1 MKSGKNRGSNSL
13 SSRAEH
19 CPESEGVA
27 IDSFDDKNPRDLIKE
42 LQVHKIELEMQKE
55 ELRQRSCELEA
66 ARVKSENDRRLLLAV
81 MEALPVGVA
90 ITDANGGSILSN
102 NAYDLIWAGPRPSPG
117 SIDEYGDYKAWW
129 PESGATVAPEEWA
142 SAIAVRKGETTVGQ
156 LLRIQ
161 RFDGSQAYVINS
173 ASPVRDVDGNIIG
186 CAVAIQDITDLK
198 MAEDALREN
207 ELKASALINA
217 AGESV
222 WMFGLDGR
230 ILAANVTAARRIGSV
245 PEEII
250 GRYWMDL
257 IPEELVA
264 PRAQRVAE
272 VVSTGEPVHFEDT
285 RAGIRFDHSIYPV
298 RDRSGNITSVALFST
313 DVTTHKMAEAALR
326 ESREDLNRA
335 QEVGNI
341 GSWRLDVRGN
351 VLVWSDENHRIFG
364 IPKGTPLTYETF
376 LACVHPDDRD
386 YVDTNWK
393 AALSGKPYDI
403 EHRLVV
409 DGRCKWVR
417 EKAYLEI
424 EEGGALIG
432 GFGITQDITKRKV
445 AEEELQKAHNELEIR
460 VRQRTDELA
469 STVEALLGE
478 IANRERAEKFLIEES
493 LERARAEEVLREKE
507 QLLLLQNRHAAM
519 GEMIGNIAHQWRQP
533 LNTLGLITQRL
544 GVFYGSPSFNEE
556 LLKTSVTK
564 SMEIINHMSRTIDDF
579 RNFFSTEREKSDFRV
594 TDALVKAL
602 SLVEAN
608 FKESR
613 IKIKY
618 NEMHDTSI
626 YGFPN
631 EYAQVL
637 LNILINAKDAI
648 IERRIESPCLTVSIC
663 NENGRSVVTIAD
675 NAGGIPEDIIDK
687 IFDPYF
693 TTKGPQQGTGVGLF
707 MSKTI
712 IEKNMGG
719 RLSVRN
725 TAGGAEFRIEA

>member
-1 MKSGKNRGSNSL
+1 MNNDKNRGSEGL
-13 SSRAEH
+13 HSRDGH
-19 CPESEGVA
+19 YPESGRVA
-27 IDSFDDKNPRDLIKE
+27 IDSLDVKDLRDLIDE
-42 LQVHKIELEMQKE
+42 LHVHKIELE
-55 ELRQRSCELEA
+55 A
-66 ARVKSENDRRLLLAV
+66 ARAKSENDRRLLLAV

-90 ITDANGGSILSN
+90 ITDANGGSVLSN
-102 NAYDLIWAGPRPSPG
+102 NAYEQIWSGPRPLPR
-117 SIDEYGDYKAWW
+117 SIDEYSSYKAWW
-129 PESGATVAPEEWA
+129 PDSGATVAPEEWA

-156 LLRIQ
+156 LMRIQ
-161 RFDGSQAYVINS
+161 RFDGTQAFVINS
-173 ASPVRDVDGNIIG
+173 ASPVRDADGNIIG
-186 CAVAIQDITDLK
+186 CAVAIQDINDLK
-198 MAEDALREN
+198 MAEEALREN

-217 AGESV
+217 AGESI
-222 WMFGLDGR
+222 WMFGLDGK
-230 ILAANVTAARRIGSV
+230 ILAANAVAARRVGCV
-245 PEEII
+245 PDQII

-257 IPEELVA
+257 IPAELVE

-272 VVSTGEPVHFEDT
+272 VVRTGEPVHFEDT
-285 RAGIRFDHSIYPV
+285 RAGMFLDHSIYPV
-298 RDRSGNITSVALFST
+298 HDRAGNITSVALFT
-313 DVTTHKMAEAALR
+313 RDVTAHKVAEAALIQ
-326 ESREDLNRA
+326 SREDLNRA
-335 QEVGNI
+335 QEVGSI

-364 IPKGTPLTYETF
+364 VPKGTPLTYETF
-376 LACVHPDDRD
+376 LACVHPDDRE

-393 AALSGKPYDI
+393 AALNGKPYDI
-403 EHRLVV
+403 EHRLLV

-424 EEGGALIG
+424 DDDGTLIG
-432 GFGITQDITKRKV
+432 GFGITQDITKRKE
-445 AEEELQKAHNELEIR
+445 AEEELQKAHNELEVR
-460 VRQRTDELA
+460 VRQRTEELA
-469 STVEALLGE
+469 TTVEALLGE
-478 IANRERAEKFLIEES
+478 IANREKAEKILIEET

-507 QLLLLQNRHAAM
+507 QMLLMQNRHTAM

-544 GVFYGSPSFNEE
+544 GAFYGSPSFNKE
-556 LLKTSVTK
+556 LLETSVSK

-579 RNFFSTEREKSDFRV
+579 RNFFSNEREKSEFRV
-594 TDALVKAL
+594 NDALLKAL

-608 FKESR
+608 FKDSG
-613 IKIKY
+613 IKIIHNK
-618 NEMHDTSI
+618 MDDISI

-637 LNILINAKDAI
+637 LNIFINAKDAI
-648 IERRIESPCLTVSIC
+648 NERMIESPCLTVSVS

-675 NAGGIPEDIIDK
+675 NAGGIPENIIEK

-719 RLSVRN
+719 RLLVRN
-725 TAGGAEFRIEA
+725 SDTGAEFRIEV